1 MIQEANPPE
10 SKTGKPTRA
19 KVAEVDALLSLIPEI
34 GPVRACRRVGIP
46 KETYYWHKRK
56 QRGAVP
62 LDDPESPR
70 SGAFSVGTE
79 GPEGTPDA
87 EGRGNKEVA

>member
-1 MIQEANPPE
+1 
-10 SKTGKPTRA
+10 
-19 KVAEVDALLSLIPEI
+19 VAEVDAILSLFPEI
-34 GPVRACRRVGIP
+34 GPIRACRRVGIP

-70 SGAFSVGTE
+70 SGAFSVGTDTRE
-79 GPEGTPDA
+79 VTPDA
-87 EGRGNKEVA
+87 EGIGNPEVGK

>member
-1 MIQEANPPE
+1 MIQEAKPLE
-10 SKTGKPTRA
+10 SKTGKSTRA

-62 LDDPESPR
+62 LDDPGPLN
-70 SGAFSVGTE
+70 AVSVGTE
-79 GPEGTPDA
+79 GPQGTPDA
-87 EGRGNKEVA
+87 EGRGTKEVGT